1 MHDTETTDF
10 IAKLRQ
16 SIRGLKPECRKLFY
30 ACMCTPWDLD
40 PVVMKDIFRTMRLT
54 AENGARLLEKLAS
67 LKLLDPTLVRVCTTN
82 ETSYWW
88 PRENRLALYPWTA
101 AALEMQPEDM
111 VLSEFLPAYERCDG
125 RVRELLAEADYR
137 WLLMRL
143 ASKDPASEVRPPEA
157 AEETPDRLWYRWDD
171 AIEEFLFYEEMGPFL
186 STLSERRAN
195 QLMNE
200 VWRHHAGGLAWR
212 DVEAVSRNFGLMA
225 LAESGRRRVT
235 DWKAFMRFW
244 HEGHI
249 KERLSEMTS
258 ESPHYWLLKALEA
271 VAAGNAVEAGKAA
284 KKAVKARCFDRK
296 HLLGCWENLACGIA
310 LLADRLTPTTQ
321 RTLGAVVKSAEK
333 LEPDAL
339 VLLPIAEHGTRTNG
353 WIEYYT
359 VRRLFDAAPLSAV
372 MVRLCLDAF
381 NVDEFHQC
389 MPNPGKSLRN
399 PVFADYPVLAQIEEA
414 VKDPTSEKAAA
425 LEASLAMKPL
435 LTRERIVDA
444 WEADLRE
451 LLDYAVLNSKKTE
464 KAAKGEGGSRV
475 AYLLNTTTWE
485 VQPRQQKSTNGVTW
499 SAGRDVVMSAFVGKN
514 VEGMTKHDM
523 LIADAAEDVGRGRS
537 HSYRLRGAAAMVAL
551 IGHPLVFNAKGDQ
564 RIDIVKVDPQLTVT
578 HTKEGFEVSTN
589 IEEKYCLD
597 SPAKHVTC
605 MVRSV
610 QDDRIEV
617 TEVTDDCSMVMR
629 TLEKTGSTLPDAA
642 KPILTEILERLSVRM
657 PVRSELL
664 KHSAVVQKT
673 KGDSGITL
681 QISPDDDNGYAVRA
695 VVRPIAGATVACEP
709 GKGLEYLAV
718 SVGGKSVQTERNLKK
733 EQENFDALVAKVA
746 FLDDCRID
754 DDRWSLSTEGCL
766 SLLSAVYGDKS
777 VTVEWP
783 EGVKMKVTH
792 APIAYSS
799 LSLSV
804 NRIGTWFE
812 VKGEAALD
820 GKTKLKIAELL
831 RLVREAKGNFIAL
844 GENEY
849 VALTESLKKQLA
861 MLDKLAG
868 GAKTPQLSVFNA
880 GVLGEF
886 EKNGAEITADKDYRD
901 LLARIEKAGSVTA
914 ATPETLMAE
923 LRDYQTDGF
932 EWMMRLASW
941 GAGAVLADDMGLG
954 KTVQTI
960 AVLLARAAE
969 GPQLVV
975 VPASV
980 LYNWRDELAR
990 FAPSLKQAILNQA
1003 GDRAKTLEKA
1013 GAGTVVLTTYG
1024 VLTSEVEAMAE
1035 KTWATAVFDEA
1046 HNVKNKETKA
1056 FKAASAVKADFRVML
1071 TGTPLQNH
1079 LAEIWALFE
1088 VAVPGLLGS
1097 FNRFSERF
1105 VLPIERD
1112 KDREQQRL
1120 LKRIVSPFI
1129 LRRTKTDVL
1138 NELPEKTEMTVK
1150 VALSK
1155 EERALYEELRE
1166 ETQQNLEAGEIN
1178 PVQALA
1184 QLLKLRQAACSAE
1197 LIDPKLAIPSSKTAA
1212 FLELVDDLIENRH
1225 RALVFSQFT
1234 SHLALIR
1241 RALDEKGVKY
1251 LYLDGSMP
1259 PSQRQ
1264 KLVETF
1270 EEGTMPLFLISLKA
1284 GGTGLNLTAAD
1295 YVIHMDPW
1303 WNPAIE
1309 DQASDRAYRIGQE
1322 RPVTIYRLIAEGT
1335 VEEKILKLHG
1345 TKKSL
1350 ADALLEGTEMSSRL
1364 GRDEILEL
1372 LALAQ

>member
-1 MHDTETTDF
+1 MHDTETTDR
-10 IAKLRQ
+10 IAKFRT
-16 SIRGLKPECRKLFY
+16 SIRGLTPECRKLFY

-40 PVVMKDIFRTMRLT
+40 AAVMKDIFRTMRLT
-54 AENGARLLEKLAS
+54 AANGAKLLEKLAA
-67 LKLLDPTLVRVCTTN
+67 LKLLDPSLVKSCTAD
-82 ETSYWW
+82 EDYYWW
-88 PRENRLALYPWTA
+88 RRETTLTLYPWA
-101 AALEMQPEDM
+101 AAAMEMQPEDM
-111 VLSEFLPAYERCDG
+111 VFSEFLPAYERYEG
-125 RVRELLAEADYR
+125 RIREMYAAADYR

-143 ASKDPASEVRPPEA
+143 SSKDPASEVRPPEA
-157 AEETPDRLWYRWDD
+157 EEEEPERLWYRWDE
-171 AIEEFLFYEEMGPFL
+171 AMEEFLFHEEMGPFL
-186 STLSERRAN
+186 STLSSRRAD
-195 QLMNE
+195 QLMHDF
-200 VWRHHAGGLAWR
+200 WIHHASGLPWR
-212 DVEAVSRNFGLMA
+212 DVEVVSRNFDELRLTEA
-225 LAESGRRRVT
+225 GRCRAT

-244 HEGHI
+244 HEGHL
-249 KERLSEMTS
+249 KERLAEMTS
-258 ESPHYWLLKALEA
+258 ESPHFWLLKALEA
-271 VAAGNAVEAGKAA
+271 VADGNAVEAGKAA
-284 KKAVKARCFDRK
+284 KKAVKARCYDRK
-296 HLLGCWENLACGIA
+296 RLVGCWENLACGIA

-321 RTLGAVVKSAEK
+321 RTLGAIVKSADK
-333 LEPDAL
+333 LDPDSL
-339 VLLPIAEHGTRTNG
+339 VLLPIAEHGARTKG
-353 WIEYYT
+353 WVEYFI

-372 MVRLCLDAF
+372 MIRILLDAF
-381 NVDEFHQC
+381 NEDEFHQC
-389 MPNPGKSLRN
+389 NPRPDESLRD
-399 PVFADYPVLAQIEEA
+399 PVLTDYPVLAQIEEA
-414 VKDPTSEKAAA
+414 VTDPTSEKAKAF
-425 LEASLAMKPL
+425 EASLAMKPL

-475 AYLLNTTTWE
+475 VYLLDKTTWE
-485 VQPRQQKSTNGVTW
+485 VQPRQQKSTNGTTW

-537 HSYRLRGAAAMVAL
+537 HSYRLRGAAALVAL
-551 IGHPLVFNAKGDQ
+551 IGHPFVFNPKGDQ
-564 RIDIVKVDPQLTVT
+564 RIDIVKVEPQLTVT
-578 HTKEGFEVSTN
+578 HSKAGFEVSTN
-589 IEEKYCLD
+589 IEEKYCLS
-597 SPAKHVTC
+597 SPEKHVKC

-617 TEVTDDCSMVMR
+617 TEVTTDCSMVLQ
-629 TLEKTGSTLPDAA
+629 TLEKTGSTLPEEA

-664 KHSAVVQKT
+664 KNSAVVQKT

-718 SVGGKSVQTERNLKK
+718 SVGGKSVQTERDLKK
-733 EQENFDALVAKVA
+733 EKANFEALAAKIS

-783 EGVKMKVTH
+783 EGVKMKVSHPTLRF
-792 APIAYSS
+792 AD

-831 RLVREAKGNFIAL
+831 RLVRNSKGNFIAL
-844 GENEY
+844 GEDEY

-861 MLDKLAG
+861 AMDRLVS

-880 GVLGEF
+880 SVLGEF

-901 LLARIEKAGSVTA
+901 LMARIDKASSVQA
-914 ATPETLMAE
+914 ATPATLMAE

-960 AVLLARAAE
+960 AVLLSRAAE
-969 GPQLVV
+969 GPQIVV

-980 LYNWRDELAR
+980 LYNWREELAR

-1013 GAGTVVLTTYG
+1013 DKGTVVLTTYG
-1024 VLTSEVEAMAE
+1024 VLTSEVEAMGE

-1046 HNVKNKETKA
+1046 HNIKNRETKA
-1056 FKAASAVKADFRVML
+1056 FKAATAVKADFRVML

-1150 VALSK
+1150 VALSP

-1166 ETQQNLEAGEIN
+1166 STQANLEAGEITA
-1178 PVQALA
+1178 VQALT
-1184 QLLKLRQAACSAE
+1184 QLLKLRQAACAAE
-1197 LIDPKLAIPSSKTAA
+1197 LVDPALHIPSSKTAA
-1212 FLELVDDLIENRH
+1212 FLDLAEDLIENRH

-1241 RALDEKGVKY
+1241 RALDEKGVQY

-1264 KLVETF
+1264 KLVEAF

-1295 YVIHMDPW
+1295 YVIHLDPW

-1364 GRDEILEL
+1364 GKDEILEL

>member
-1 MHDTETTDF
+1 MHDTMTTDG
-10 IAKLRQ
+10 IAKFRR
-16 SIRGLKPECRKLFY
+16 SIRELNPECRKLFY
-30 ACMCTPWDLD
+30 ACMCTPWELD
-40 PVVMKDIFRTMRLT
+40 AAVMKDIFRTMRLT
-54 AENGARLLEKLAS
+54 AANGARLLGQLGA
-67 LKLLDPTLVRVCTTN
+67 LQLLEDSLVRSCTMD

-88 PRENRLALYPWTA
+88 HRTTNLTLSPWVA
-101 AALEMQPEDM
+101 AAMEMQPEDL
-111 VLSEFLPAYERCDG
+111 VLSEFLPAYERCEG
-125 RVRELLAEADYR
+125 RVRELYAAADYL

-143 ASKDPASEVRPPEA
+143 SSKDPASEVRPPEA
-157 AEETPDRLWYRWDD
+157 KEEVPDRLWYRCND
-171 AIEEFLFYEEMGPFL
+171 AFEEFLFHEEMGAFL
-186 STLSERRAN
+186 ASLSADRADKLMH
-195 QLMNE
+195 QL
-200 VWRHHAGGLAWR
+200 WRDHADGLAWK
-212 DVEAVSRNFGLMA
+212 DVETVSRNFNVMRLTEA
-225 LAESGRRRVT
+225 GRCRAT

-244 HEGHI
+244 HEGHV

-271 VAAGNAVEAGKAA
+271 AADGNAAEAGKAA
-284 KKAVKARCFDRK
+284 KKAVKARCYERK
-296 HLLGCWENLACGIA
+296 RLLGCWENFACGIA
-310 LLADRLTPTTQ
+310 LLSDRLTPATQ
-321 RTLGAVVKSAEK
+321 RTLGAVARSADK
-333 LEPDAL
+333 LEPDAM
-339 VLLPIAEHGTRTNG
+339 VLLPFAEHGTRTKG
-353 WIEYYT
+353 WVDYYT
-359 VRRLFDAAPLSAV
+359 MRRLFDETPLSEI
-372 MVRLCLDAF
+372 MIRILLDAF
-381 NVDEFHQC
+381 NEHEFHQC
-389 MPNPGKSLRN
+389 TPDPEESLR
-399 PVFADYPVLAQIEEA
+399 VSVLADYPVLAQIDEA
-414 VKDPTSEKAAA
+414 VADPTSEKAKA
-425 LEASLAMKPL
+425 LEATLAMKPL

-444 WEADLRE
+444 WESDLRE

-464 KAAKGEGGSRV
+464 KAAKGEGGSRIV
-475 AYLLNTTTWE
+475 YLLNKDTWE

-499 SAGRDVVMSAFVGKN
+499 SSGRDVVMSAFTSKN
-514 VEGMTKHDM
+514 VEGMTKQDM
-523 LIADAAEDVGRGRS
+523 MIADAAEDAGRGRS
-537 HSYRLRGAAAMVAL
+537 HSYRLRGAAALLAL

-564 RIDIVKVDPQLTVT
+564 RIDIVKVEPQLTVT
-578 HTKEGFEVSTN
+578 HSKAGFEVSTN
-589 IEEKYCLD
+589 IEEKHCLS
-597 SPAKHVTC
+597 SPEKHVRC
-605 MVRSV
+605 MVRPV

-617 TEVTDDCSMVMR
+617 TEVTADCSMVLR
-629 TLEKTGSTLPDAA
+629 TLEKTGSTLPEEA

-664 KHSAVVQKT
+664 KHSAVVAKT
-673 KGDSGITL
+673 KGDAGITL
-681 QISPDDDNGYAVRA
+681 QIAPDDDGGFDVRA
-695 VVRPIAGATVACEP
+695 VVRPIAGASVACEP

-718 SVGGKSVQTERNLKK
+718 SVEGKSVQTERNLKK
-733 EQENFDALVAKVA
+733 EKENFDALLSKLA
-746 FLDDCRID
+746 FLDDSRTD
-754 DDRWSLSTEGCL
+754 EARWSLSVEGCL
-766 SLLSAVYGDKS
+766 SLLSTVHGDKS

-792 APIAYSS
+792 APLAFSS

-804 NRIGTWFE
+804 NRIGSWFE

-831 RLVREAKGNFIAL
+831 RLVREAKGSFIAL
-844 GENEY
+844 GDNEY
-849 VALTESLKKQLA
+849 VALTDALKKQLA

-880 GVLGEF
+880 GVLGEL

-914 ATPETLMAE
+914 AVPAALMAE

-980 LYNWRDELAR
+980 LFNWRDELAR

-1003 GDRAKTLEKA
+1003 GDRGKTLAKA

-1155 EERALYEELRE
+1155 EERALYEELRV
-1166 ETQQNLEAGEIN
+1166 ETQQNLASGEIN

-1241 RALDEKGVKY
+1241 RALDEKGIEY
-1251 LYLDGSMP
+1251 LYLDGAMSP
-1259 PSQRQ
+1259 AQRQ
-1264 KLVETF
+1264 KLVAQF
-1270 EEGTMPLFLISLKA
+1270 EVGAMPLFLISLKA